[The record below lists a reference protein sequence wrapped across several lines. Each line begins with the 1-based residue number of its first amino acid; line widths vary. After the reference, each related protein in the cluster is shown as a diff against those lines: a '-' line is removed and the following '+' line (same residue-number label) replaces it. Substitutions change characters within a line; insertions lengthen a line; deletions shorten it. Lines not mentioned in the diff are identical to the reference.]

1 MITQYRTY
9 STTGK
14 ALHYNTT
21 LTQQTIKMALKL
33 FRRKS
38 KAAVVTEPEKA
49 VAEVKKIV
57 EVRLFVT
64 EGVYPILPRS

>member
-1 MITQYRTY
+1 
-9 STTGK
+9 
-14 ALHYNTT
+14 
-21 LTQQTIKMALKL
+21 MALKL

-64 EGVYPILPRS
+64 KGVLIFQTWYIVGIKNIQCIMASRSNWRWKVHD